1 MDQSTGD
8 VQQNRERTRAAITEK
23 IELLEESVRDR
34 VEGAKTAVKQSFD
47 FRYHVNRRPW
57 QIFGLSVVAGY
68 FIGRMVSDHN
78 STWQGGNYGA
88 RSWRRPP
95 EADQDIGIGE

>member
-8 VQQNRERTRAAITEK
+8 VQQNRERTRAANTEK

-34 VEGAKTAVKQSFD
+34 VEGAKMAVKQSVD

-57 QIFGLSVVAGY
+57 QVFGLSVVASY
-68 FIGRMVSDHN
+68 FVGRMMSDRN
-78 STWQGGNYGA
+78 SSWQGGDYGS
-88 RSWRRPP
+88 RFWRRQP
-95 EADQDIGIGE
+95 EAAQEIGMS